1 MADEAERMQMRP
13 HDEADTCA
21 GPPSQQH
28 MPCETPRHPEM
39 VAHSSRPAVTNPIR
53 MPPAPLL
60 PPLPLPPFFSPPF
73 LFPFFY
79 FLLIFPLSLPL
90 LPSSSSS
97 QLSTF
102 TFLFFS
108 SSLSS
113 SPLLPRTS
121 APDCPAD
128 AALGDS
134 VSQRPS
140 LPVLQ
145 RVLDRRQAL
154 RSQTLPPLVYD
165 KVFRPH
171 ANTSSHLDTPLKQ

>member
-28 MPCETPRHPEM
+28 MPYETPRHPGT

-60 PPLPLPPFFSPPF
+60 PPLPLPPFSLSF
-73 LFPFFY
+73 LFFSHSSSFSS
-79 FLLIFPLSLPL
+79 FSPLSLPL

-97 QLSTF
+97 LSTF

-108 SSLSS
+108 SSLPS
-113 SPLLPRTS
+113 SPLFPRTS

>member
-28 MPCETPRHPEM
+28 MPYETPRHPGT

-60 PPLPLPPFFSPPF
+60 PPLPLPPFSLSF
-73 LFPFFY
+73 LFFSHSSSFSS
-79 FLLIFPLSLPL
+79 FSPLSLPL

-97 QLSTF
+97 LSTF

-108 SSLSS
+108 SSLPS
-113 SPLLPRTS
+113 SPLFPRTS

-128 AALGDS
+128 AALGDRS
-134 VSQRPS
+134 LKGLRCRCCNESSTDAKPFEARRSRPLYMIKCS
-140 LPVLQ
+140 AHTRIPVHTWT
-145 RVLDRRQAL
+145 R
-154 RSQTLPPLVYD
+154 
-165 KVFRPH
+165 H
-171 ANTSSHLDTPLKQ
+171 